1 MTAKISKRGGRNGQY
16 FGTGGGTALMKI
28 EDYVYQQLTRTDEWA
43 SSETGNLRSQLF
55 GDNEWSNVNAAEWI
69 DAYEDAHLWHEDMGS

>member
-1 MTAKISKRGGRNGQY
+1 MN
-16 FGTGGGTALMKI
+16 I

-69 DAYEDAHLWHEDMGS
+69 NTYEDAHLKLRKICANVATASMY